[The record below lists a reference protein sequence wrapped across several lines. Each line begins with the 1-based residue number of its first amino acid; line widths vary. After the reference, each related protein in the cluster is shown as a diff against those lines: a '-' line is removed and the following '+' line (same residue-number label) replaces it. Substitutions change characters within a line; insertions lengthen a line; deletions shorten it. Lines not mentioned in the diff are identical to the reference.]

1 MDRKT
6 GLKAPYRAR
15 FRMLRPMFVFSG
27 TPRRAFLGRC
37 VISLGV
43 ATSLMVAGVAAVNH
57 GIDHRIGEI
66 HRIALREAQP
76 PPQGA
81 NFLIIGSDTRTFAGQ
96 SGDVGGFGDPSIDPN
111 AQGQRSD
118 TLMVAH
124 VEPGSQRTL
133 VVSFPR
139 DLWVDIPGLQ
149 GKHKINAAYDANGA
163 QGVIDTLKVN
173 FGIDIHHYMQV
184 DFESFQAVVKTI
196 GNVKVS
202 FPYPARDT
210 QVGLTALVAGC
221 YPLDGPSALAY
232 VRSRYLEYYIN
243 GQWQYV
249 GQDAPDLHR
258 IERQQK
264 FIKKLTGL
272 AIEKSL
278 SDPLL
283 GKDIADSALSYLKAD
298 SGLSRGDV
306 NRLINAFRTVNVNDQ
321 GSLQFET
328 VPVVPSISGDGQDI
342 LTLGAGAEQM
352 IAQLRTFGD
361 NRPQPV
367 TVEPSAV
374 TVRVVDASGKG
385 IGDGVSTELTK
396 QGFRATSTGARTT
409 HVKVSEI
416 RYAPD
421 QSEEAK
427 ALLAYVPDAKL
438 VPDSRATGKVRLA
451 LGDSFQAI
459 TVPTTTTLA
468 PSSSAVTLPKTPTT
482 RPKHVPTTTTVSA
495 SQDCS

>member
-1 MDRKT
+1 MS
-6 GLKAPYRAR
+6 
-15 FRMLRPMFVFSG
+15 VFSG
-27 TPRRAFLGRC
+27 SPRRAFFGRC
-37 VISLGV
+37 VISLGL
-43 ATSLMVAGVAAVNH
+43 ATTLMAAGVAAVNH
-57 GIDHRIGEI
+57 GIDDRIGKI

-96 SGDVGGFGDPSIDPN
+96 TGDVDGFGDPSVDPN
-111 AQGQRSD
+111 AQGKRSD

-124 VEPGSQRTL
+124 VEPGSQHTL

-184 DFESFQAVVKTI
+184 DFQSFQAVVKTI

-221 YPLDGPSALAY
+221 YPLDGASALAY
-232 VRSRYLEYYIN
+232 VRSRYLEYYID

-264 FIKKLTGL
+264 FIKKLAGL

-278 SDPLL
+278 SDPFL
-283 GKDIADSALSYLKAD
+283 GKDIADSVLSYLKAD
-298 SGLSRGDV
+298 TGLSRGDV
-306 NRLINAFRTVNVNDQ
+306 NQLINAFRTVNVNDQ
-321 GSLQFET
+321 SSLQFET
-328 VPVVPSISGDGQDI
+328 VPVVPSTSDDGQSI
-342 LTLGAGAEQM
+342 LTLGDGAEQM

-361 NRPQPV
+361 NRPKPP
-367 TVEPSAV
+367 TVAPSAV
-374 TVRVVDASGKG
+374 TVTVVDGSTKG
-385 IGDGVSTELTK
+385 IGDAVTAELVK
-396 QGFRATSTGARTT
+396 QGFQATSAGVGSN
-409 HVKVSEI
+409 HLKVSEV
-416 RYAPD
+416 RYAPG

-438 VPDSRATGKVRLA
+438 VPDSRATGKVRLV

-468 PSSSAVTLPKTPTT
+468 PSSVPSTTTT
-482 RPKHVPTTTTVSA
+482 RPPRTPTTTTVPA